1 MDQSLVIDVPREKYV
16 ERCKQRAF
24 DYLEQGDLRNA
35 VAAFVGSM
43 NARPAIATPLGSA
56 WRFAANGG

>member
-1 MDQSLVIDVPREKYV
+1 MDQSLIIDVPREKYV

-35 VAAFVGSM
+35 VGAFVGSM
-43 NARPAIATPLGSA
+43 N
-56 WRFAANGG
+56 